1 MPSFLAIAS
10 ANRLV
15 SPVSMT
21 TIVDVSFFRAM
32 PLFERFLETAFFPQL
47 LFWVGFTIRLDTIR
61 RECHRF
67 DNGPC
72 AQSDRLEAIAFRI
85 QGLNSR
91 RFLSL

>member
-47 LFWVGFTIRLDTIR
+47 LFWVGFTILLDTIA
-61 RECHRF
+61 
-67 DNGPC
+67 GS
-72 AQSDRLEAIAFRI
+72 ATVLITDRAPRATAWK
-85 QGLNSR
+85 Q
-91 RFLSL
+91 